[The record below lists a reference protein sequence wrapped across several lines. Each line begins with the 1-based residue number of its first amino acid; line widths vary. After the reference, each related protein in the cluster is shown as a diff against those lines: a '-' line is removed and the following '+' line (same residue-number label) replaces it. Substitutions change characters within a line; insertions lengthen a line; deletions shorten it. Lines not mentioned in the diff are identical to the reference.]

1 MSFELEILKKNRELI
16 LKVIEGL
23 SIEQLNKIPEGFKN
37 NIVWNIAHLVVTQ
50 QLLCYNFSS
59 LPMLVSE
66 KLVASYRKGTSPSNQ
81 VSLSEFQEMKQLFSE
96 LPIQLETDYKAGIFK
111 TYQAY
116 TTSVA
121 ITLKDIDAAI
131 AFNNL
136 HEGIHLGV
144 ILSLKKLI

>member
-1 MSFELEILKKNRELI
+1 MSFELEILKKNRKLI

-66 KLVASYRKGTSPSNQ
+66 KLVASYRKGTSPSIQ
-81 VSLSEFQEMKQLFSE
+81 VSLAEFQEMKQLFSE

-111 TYQAY
+111 TYQEY